1 MTETAPVTDETA
13 TVTGETT
20 TATGETATASGEA
33 APVTNWAGNI
43 TYTAKELHRPRS
55 LDALRAVVAES
66 ARVRVL
72 GSGHSFNEIAEPG
85 PEGVLLSLAEL
96 PPAIDVDSAGR
107 TVRVSG
113 GVRYAE
119 LARAVHRHGLALA
132 NMASLPHISVAG
144 SVATGTHGSG
154 MGNGPLAAAVR
165 EVELVVAD
173 GSVVRIARGEE
184 RFGGAVTAL
193 GALGV
198 VTALTL
204 DLEPAFEV
212 EQYVFA
218 ELPREGLDQAGFE
231 AVMGAAYSVSLFT
244 DWGAPGFRQ
253 VWVKR
258 RTDQPYAG
266 FDRAAPATEPM
277 HPVPGMPAVNC
288 TAQFGVAGPWHER
301 LPHFRAEFT
310 PSSGDEL
317 QSEYLLPRASAVE
330 ALDAMAGI
338 RDAVAPVLQT
348 CEIRTVAA
356 DEQWLSPAHGRDSVA
371 LHFTW
376 VADTAAVLP
385 VVRRVEAAL
394 DPFGARPHWGKVFT
408 VPPAVLR
415 ERYPRLGDFAA
426 LAGEL
431 DPSGKFANTFVRGV
445 LDARG

>member
-1 MTETAPVTDETA
+1 MTA
-13 TVTGETT
+13 T
-20 TATGETATASGEA
+20 

-43 TYTAKELHRPRS
+43 TYAAKELHRPRS
-55 LDALRAVVAES
+55 LDALRALVAGS
-66 ARVRVL
+66 GRVRVL

-85 PEGVLLSLAEL
+85 PDGVLLSLAEL
-96 PPAIDVDSAGR
+96 PPAIDVDTSAR
-107 TVRVSG
+107 TVRVAG

-119 LARAVHRHGLALA
+119 LARVVHRHGLALP

-154 MGNGPLAAAVR
+154 IGNGPLSVAVR
-165 EVELVVAD
+165 EVELVTAD
-173 GSVVRIARGEE
+173 GETVRIGRGEE
-184 RFGGAVTAL
+184 RFGGAVTSL

-204 DLEPAFEV
+204 ELEPAFEV
-212 EQYVFA
+212 EQYVFT
-218 ELPREGLDQAGFE
+218 ELPLAGLDSDGFE

-258 RTDQPYAG
+258 RADQPYAG
-266 FDRAAPATEPM
+266 FDRAAPATEAM

-288 TAQFGVAGPWHER
+288 TEQFGVPGPWHER

-317 QSEYLLPRASAVE
+317 QSEYLLPRGSAVD
-330 ALDAMAGI
+330 ALYAIDRI
-338 RDAVAPVLQT
+338 RDTVAPVLQT

-356 DEQWLSPAHGRDSVA
+356 DDQWLSPAYGRDSVA

-376 VADTAAVLP
+376 IADPAAVLP
-385 VVRRVEAAL
+385 AVLRVEQAL
-394 DPFGARPHWGKVFT
+394 DGFGARPHWGKVFA
-408 VPPAVLR
+408 VPAGVVR
-415 ERYPRLGDFAA
+415 ERYPRLGDFTA
-426 LAGEL
+426 LAREL
-431 DPSGKFANTFVRGV
+431 DPEGKFANAFVRNV
-445 LDARG
+445 LEG